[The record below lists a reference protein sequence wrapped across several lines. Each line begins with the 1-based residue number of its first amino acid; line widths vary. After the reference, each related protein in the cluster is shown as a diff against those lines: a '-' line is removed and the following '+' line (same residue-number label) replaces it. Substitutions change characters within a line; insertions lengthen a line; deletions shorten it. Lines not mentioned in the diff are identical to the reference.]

1 MRGVFSWSPL
11 SMKKNSKANTDAFEA
26 ALRLL
31 GVRQRSVFELSRK
44 LGEKG
49 FPDEEVEA
57 AVERL
62 LKAGYLNDEEF
73 ALSLA
78 RSRARNKAWGPA
90 KIAQDLSLRGIA
102 KETVKEAVRLA
113 CPEEEEL
120 ALAALKKWRRSHNG
134 LSGRQATEKAFRHLS
149 SRGFSPSAIWKA
161 IGKETPLE
169 DEQA

>member
-1 MRGVFSWSPL
+1 M
-11 SMKKNSKANTDAFEA
+11 
-26 ALRLL
+26 RLL
-31 GVRQRSVFELSRK
+31 GIRPRSVFELGRK
-44 LGEKG
+44 LREKE
-49 FPDEEVEA
+49 FSDEEIEA

-73 ALSLA
+73 ARSLA
-78 RSRARNKAWGPA
+78 RSRANYKTWGPA
-90 KIAQDLSLRGIA
+90 KITQDLITRGIA

-120 ALAALKKWRRSHNG
+120 ALVALEKWRRRHKG
-134 LSGRQATEKAFRHLS
+134 LSGRPEREKAFRHLT

-161 IGKETPLE
+161 LGKKGPE